1 MELQEALG
9 GRQIGEHAVD
19 GRGPGCVANVPTAER
34 TVGRYLE
41 LHLLVGRVV
50 RGRVEVRLEHRAWE
64 TGDDL
69 LPFTRFDLS
78 VDADLDDRPD
88 LDVPDALVR
97 LLDNG
102 FVAPGYGKLTVN
114 FPNDYGIS
122 GVIKP
127 DSSLKKRKTVLFVIA
142 CFKPDIINYAVIH
155 VRRRVENA
163 DVGKWGYGMLLRC

>member
-1 MELQEALG
+1 MELQEALAVC
-9 GRQIGEHAVD
+9 QISEHAVD
-19 GRGPGCVANVPTAER
+19 GRGPGYVANVPAAER

-102 FVAPGYGKLTVN
+102 LVAPGYGMLLSPQC
-114 FPNDYGIS
+114 FD
-122 GVIKP
+122 
-127 DSSLKKRKTVLFVIA
+127 IA
-142 CFKPDIINYAVIH
+142 CSSI
-155 VRRRVENA
+155 
-163 DVGKWGYGMLLRC
+163 L